1 MSLADRCDEIVRLID
16 DVLDTATGTP
26 PAADSVDDAPVRSR
40 DGRWRQAPLPRPLV
54 DQPDVAAA

>member
-16 DVLDTATGTP
+16 DVLDTATG
-26 PAADSVDDAPVRSR
+26 AATAAESEDDAPVRSR
-40 DGRWRQAPLPRPLV
+40 DGRWRQRPLPRPRV